1 MPVNGMPVLQN
12 FDIHAAA
19 GGAKR
24 ALVRQFAAS
33 TDSTGRL
40 AIRYSSVK
48 DYATSSGIEVI
59 SGG

>member
-1 MPVNGMPVLQN
+1 MPVLQN